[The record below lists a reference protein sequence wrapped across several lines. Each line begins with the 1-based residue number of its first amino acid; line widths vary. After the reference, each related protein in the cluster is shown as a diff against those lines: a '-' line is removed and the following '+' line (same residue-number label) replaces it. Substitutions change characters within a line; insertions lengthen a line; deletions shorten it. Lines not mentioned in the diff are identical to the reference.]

1 MTFAKT
7 LPELPAEKVRKCWFG
22 LQKAPTN
29 KLVRHEGACPM
40 LARTA
45 TGDATFDPE
54 SVTVAAAYPAL
65 GLPQGARRSEIR
77 SAYRRLVLK
86 VHPDRRRQKHL
97 LTGASDDGAAF
108 RRLKAAYD
116 CLVKYTQFDEE
127 LDELDEQIAA
137 EERELAG
144 LETKRLERELRENAL
159 ADLKTQRARRQA
171 EEAKEWFVDA
181 EDEERRR
188 HERADVETRWL
199 QRASDDYVQY
209 RQRWGHHTSYDEAH
223 NYRTRLIRDDAQSHG
238 PPVAVMLIWPNGTTE
253 LCVQAPDSRRGSPVW
268 RSDNK
273 TALIEARVG
282 PYGAPLW
289 MLVVQRYNNVS
300 GEWRLE
306 YHWLPHSAWP
316 FNHAEAGKGMYKWAH
331 WADAPA
337 GRMSLLDSRA
347 VGPSE
352 LRRIR
357 GKAAD
362 GKKKVEADRAE
373 REAEAQ
379 LLAEQRKDDSEVQQR
394 EAHREC
400 MAQRRAQ
407 VAASIAQRKEAEA
420 AAARE
425 QQMAQAR
432 QLEYQDAAWQAWLR
446 ELADERAQRLAKLK
460 ESKEK
465 QLDERIEEGLGKS
478 DDVKEMKRKREEKEL
493 ARSKAAHEKRQPAMP
508 ERRGPGKEVKPPT
521 PRVPRATSQ
530 DVGTLGIS
538 ELRSIVRDAGLSTDG
553 CIEIFDLRERAREA
567 QSLLYPEE
575 AAVDPSIRGS
585 GSTDQPPVAAQPAA
599 AVRQQVTLHESSDDD
614 DNDDDN
620 DDDELVLTRRPS
632 FVAATAT
639 EATEAAAKVKAG
651 AEAGR
656 ARVLTPKRE
665 SGEQQGRVKREAPP
679 PWPRDAYEEVEFNE
693 DGEPPALK
701 SEEEVEVEEV
711 EVEAVKVEA
720 AEVEAGAAAAQERPC
735 KRSSSRDARPTEPY
749 VSVGL
754 RRAALGMRKASR
766 PASGRRLEESPSG
779 KAAAPVKLSGDSAAP
794 TKLDKGTRLQILWE
808 DDDPPTWYA
817 GSVVGWGIRDGRLG
831 HRMLY
836 DDRQRQLEQLEDL
849 QWRLLN
855 AAGEPEAMNAPAV
868 QREAEEEEEEEEV
881 VIATPSEAQAGVART
896 RSKRREVKLQEEDVV
911 DGLTRC
917 PGCGLGVHMANGGCN
932 VTTCLHA
939 SKHGGRYYYFCAH
952 CKAECPEG
960 ESMCTSC
967 PMRNDRETRV
977 RVKARRERE
986 WNAFLSSNSAENP
999 SEVC

>member
-1 MTFAKT
+1 
-7 LPELPAEKVRKCWFG
+7 
-22 LQKAPTN
+22 
-29 KLVRHEGACPM
+29 
-40 LARTA
+40 
-45 TGDATFDPE
+45 
-54 SVTVAAAYPAL
+54 
-65 GLPQGARRSEIR
+65 
-77 SAYRRLVLK
+77 
-86 VHPDRRRQKHL
+86 
-97 LTGASDDGAAF
+97 
-108 RRLKAAYD
+108 
-116 CLVKYTQFDEE
+116 
-127 LDELDEQIAA
+127 
-137 EERELAG
+137 
-144 LETKRLERELRENAL
+144 
-159 ADLKTQRARRQA
+159 
-171 EEAKEWFVDA
+171 
-181 EDEERRR
+181 
-188 HERADVETRWL
+188 
-199 QRASDDYVQY
+199 
-209 RQRWGHHTSYDEAH
+209 
-223 NYRTRLIRDDAQSHG
+223 
-238 PPVAVMLIWPNGTTE
+238 
-253 LCVQAPDSRRGSPVW
+253 
-268 RSDNK
+268 
-273 TALIEARVG
+273 
-282 PYGAPLW
+282 
-289 MLVVQRYNNVS
+289 
-300 GEWRLE
+300 
-306 YHWLPHSAWP
+306 
-316 FNHAEAGKGMYKWAH
+316 
-331 WADAPA
+331 
-337 GRMSLLDSRA
+337 
-347 VGPSE
+347 
-352 LRRIR
+352 
-357 GKAAD
+357 
-362 GKKKVEADRAE
+362 
-373 REAEAQ
+373 
-379 LLAEQRKDDSEVQQR
+379 
-394 EAHREC
+394 
-400 MAQRRAQ
+400 
-407 VAASIAQRKEAEA
+407 
-420 AAARE
+420 
-425 QQMAQAR
+425 
-432 QLEYQDAAWQAWLR
+432 
-446 ELADERAQRLAKLK
+446 
-460 ESKEK
+460 
-465 QLDERIEEGLGKS
+465 
-478 DDVKEMKRKREEKEL
+478 
-493 ARSKAAHEKRQPAMP
+493 MP

-553 CIEIFDLRERAREA
+553 CIEISDLRERAREA

-614 DNDDDN
+614 DNDDDDD

-720 AEVEAGAAAAQERPC
+720 AEVEAGAAAAQQRPR

-932 VTTCLHA
+932 VTTCRHA

-952 CKAECPEG
+952 CKAECPDG

-986 WNAFLSSNSAENP
+986 WKAFLSSNSAENP